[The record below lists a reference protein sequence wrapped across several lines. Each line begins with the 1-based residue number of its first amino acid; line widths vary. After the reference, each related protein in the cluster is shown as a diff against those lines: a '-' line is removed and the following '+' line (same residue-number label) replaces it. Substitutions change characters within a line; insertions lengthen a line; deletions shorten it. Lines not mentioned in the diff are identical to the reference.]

1 MHSSS
6 VSVGD
11 SFAVLLLFIMMRMIP
26 RRVTG
31 IAQILQ
37 AQNELDGKGRRLESC
52 WIPRDRGSV

>member
-11 SFAVLLLFIMMRMIP
+11 SLAMLLLFIMMRMIP

-37 AQNELDGKGRRLESC
+37 AQNELDGVVAGSKAADS
-52 WIPRDRGSV
+52 RDRGSV